1 LRGFLASL
9 FDLCRFQRGPED
21 MPYAPRL
28 LVALL
33 AGCVAV
39 QSAFELHYGAKPV
52 IVVAVAAG
60 WLAVL
65 GLLRILLRG
74 RGKPE
79 RFMQTATALASV
91 TLLFDIVVYPLAL
104 LLPLQQILAH
114 QAAAELTLSGAQTL
128 AMFAIAALGVWELCV
143 WVATLRR
150 SLELTLAGA
159 VLMFLLLLIV
169 NRLVAGVFAVAFG
182 GLA

>member
-9 FDLCRFQRGPED
+9 FDLCRFRRGPED
-21 MPYAPRL
+21 MPWAPGL

-33 AGCVAV
+33 AGCVV
-39 QSAFELHYGAKPV
+39 IQSAFEAHYGAQPA
-52 IVVAVAAG
+52 IVGAG
-60 WLAVL
+60 LAGRLAGV
-65 GLLRILLRG
+65 GLLKILLRG

-79 RFMQTATALASV
+79 RFVQTATALASV
-91 TLLFDIVVYPLAL
+91 TLLFDIIVYPLAL
-104 LLPLQQILAH
+104 LLPLQQILARE
-114 QAAAELTLSGAQTL
+114 AAADLALSGAQTL
-128 AMFAIAALGVWELCV
+128 AMFVIGILSVWELCV
-143 WVATLRR
+143 WIGTLRR

-169 NRLVAGVFAVAFG
+169 NRLVAGVVAVALG

>member
-1 LRGFLASL
+1 MRGFFASL
-9 FDLCRFQRGPED
+9 FDLCRFRRGPED
-21 MPYAPRL
+21 MPWAPGL

-33 AGCVAV
+33 VGCVV
-39 QSAFELHYGAKPV
+39 IQSAFEVHYGAKPA
-52 IVVAVAAG
+52 IAAAVLAG

-65 GLLRILLRG
+65 ALLKILLRG

-79 RFMQTATALASV
+79 RFVQTATALASV

-104 LLPLQQILAH
+104 LLPLQQILAR
-114 QAAAELTLSGAQTL
+114 QAADLALSGAQTL
-128 AMFAIAALGVWELCV
+128 AMFVIGILSVWELCV
-143 WVATLRR
+143 WIGTLRR

-169 NRLVAGVFAVAFG
+169 NRLVAGIFAVALG